1 MGCAPSMLSDS
12 NTNRKNSN
20 LFCTNTGS
28 NNSTNTVG
36 NGTDVGNHAIC
47 NQILVS
53 QYGSKGDCGPDMVST
68 IHVLNFYPI
77 IFLNKCK
84 QKYNE
89 VFFFNKKKKL
99 K

>member
-20 LFCTNTGS
+20 LFCTTGS

-36 NGTDVGNHAIC
+36 NGNDVGNHAIC

-68 IHVLNFYPI
+68 IHVL
-77 IFLNKCK
+77 L
-84 QKYNE
+84 
-89 VFFFNKKKKL
+89 
-99 K
+99 